1 MAKVSE
7 FPDIEAIKQE
17 AGNWLVCLDRGDLT
31 AAETAALREWCDRSA
46 FHREYLHKLASNW
59 DDMAVMTELA
69 ELFPLPAT
77 EEQGRRHGSGSG
89 PGWRPSFRT
98 AFVAASAIGLATI
111 AYLALFDVPSP
122 TLPATQ
128 SVEQN
133 YVTAIGEQRSFG
145 LQDGSTISLNTN
157 SRLTVEFSDALRI
170 VRLQQGEANFQVTAD
185 PDRPFVVHVGT
196 GMVWAVGTAFNVR
209 VTSGVVDVTV
219 TEGTVK
225 VFADVDPNETPS
237 VLQTNNRAVADD
249 TVVIADAGETVQY
262 SDALLRTVTQ
272 VPPAD
277 LTRKL
282 AWQQGA
288 MIFRGE
294 PLKDAIVEMA
304 RYTDQRLVIVDPSI
318 EDTRIGGHFKTGDIP
333 TLLATLDDGFGIKS
347 EQVAPNV
354 IHLSAK

>member
-7 FPDIEAIKQE
+7 FPDIEAIKAE
-17 AGNWLVCLDRGDLT
+17 AGVWLVCLDRGELT
-31 AAETAALREWCDRSA
+31 AEESEALRDWCGRSA

-77 EEQGRRHGSGSG
+77 EEQGRPRELGSTTA
-89 PGWRPSFRT
+89 WRPGLRT
-98 AFVAASAIGLATI
+98 AFVTASAVI
-111 AYLALFDVPSP
+111 AYLTVFDVPSP
-122 TLPATQ
+122 TRSPAP
-128 SVEQN
+128 SVEQD
-133 YVTAIGEQRSFG
+133 YITAIGEQRSFG

-157 SRLTVEFSDALRI
+157 SRLTVEFSNSHRM
-170 VRLQQGEANFQVTAD
+170 VRLQQGEANFQVTED
-185 PDRPFVVHVGT
+185 PDRPFVVYVGT
-196 GMVWAVGTAFNVR
+196 GMVWAIGTAFNVR
-209 VTSGVVDVTV
+209 VISGVVDVTV

-225 VFADVDPNETPS
+225 VFADVDPKQTPAL
-237 VLQTNNRAVADD
+237 LQANNRAAAGD
-249 TVVIADAGETVQY
+249 TAAIADAGETVQY
-262 SDALLRTVTQ
+262 SDAVLRTVAQ
-272 VPPAD
+272 VPPAA
-277 LTRKL
+277 LTQKL

-304 RYTDQRLVIVDPSI
+304 RYTDQHLVIVDPSI

-333 TLLATLDDGFGIKS
+333 TLLATLDDGFNIKS
-347 EQVAPNV
+347 ERVAPNI

>member
-7 FPDIEAIKQE
+7 FPDIEAVKEE
-17 AGNWLVCLDRGDLT
+17 AGTWLVYLDRGQLT
-31 AAETAALREWCDRSA
+31 AEEAEALHEWCGRSA

-77 EEQGRRHGSGSG
+77 EEQGERHGSDNDR
-89 PGWRPSFRT
+89 GWRPSLRI
-98 AFVAASAIGLATI
+98 AFVAASAIGLAVI
-111 AYLALFDVPSP
+111 AYLTVFDVPSP
-122 TLPATQ
+122 TLPPTQ

-157 SRLTVEFSDALRI
+157 SRLTVEFSGSHRM
-170 VRLQQGEANFQVTAD
+170 VRLQQGEANFQVTED
-185 PDRPFVVHVGT
+185 PDRPFVVYVGT

-209 VTSGVVDVTV
+209 VSSGVVDVTV

-225 VFADVDPNETPS
+225 VFADIDPKETPS
-237 VLQTNNRAVADD
+237 LLQTSNREAAGD
-249 TVVIADAGETVQY
+249 TVATADAGETVQY
-262 SDALLRTVTQ
+262 SEAVLRTVVQ
-272 VPPAD
+272 VPPAA
-277 LTRKL
+277 LTQKL

-347 EQVAPNV
+347 ERVAPNV

>member
-7 FPDIEAIKQE
+7 FPDIETVKEE
-17 AGNWLVCLDRGDLT
+17 AGTWLVCLDGGDLT
-31 AAETAALREWCDRSA
+31 AEEAEALREWCDRSA

-59 DDMAVMTELA
+59 DGMAVMAELA
-69 ELFPLPAT
+69 ELFPLPAM
-77 EEQGRRHGSGSG
+77 EEQGRPHESGNTAA
-89 PGWRPSFRT
+89 WRLSLRT
-98 AFVAASAIGLATI
+98 AFVAASTIGLAAI
-111 AYLALFDVPSP
+111 AYVTVFDVPSP
-122 TLPATQ
+122 TLPPTQ

-157 SRLTVEFSDALRI
+157 SRLTVEFSGSHRM
-170 VRLQQGEANFQVTAD
+170 VRLQQGEANFQVTED
-185 PDRPFVVHVGT
+185 PDRPFVVYVGT

-209 VTSGVVDVTV
+209 VSSGVVDVTV

-225 VFADVDPNETPS
+225 VFADVDPKETPS
-237 VLQTNNRAVADD
+237 LLQTNNREAAGD
-249 TVVIADAGETVQY
+249 TVAIADAGETVQY
-262 SDALLRTVTQ
+262 SEAVLRTVVQ
-272 VPPAD
+272 VPPAA
-277 LTRKL
+277 LTQKL

-347 EQVAPNV
+347 ERVAPNV